1 MKYKYLSGLVFLFL
15 FLSFCSYTQVKSTD
29 SNTDIEALI
38 DRFYSSKTTKNNN
51 GWFHYYIPR
60 DMGDTLTV
68 KMSCVFEG
76 KQTHVPHVHNEDEAF
91 YIIKGPVMFHINGV
105 EKVLYEGDFIY
116 TPSGS
121 SHNIQRINEDTIK
134 YLVIKR
140 EWVRNLEDPFKV
152 GNPDYTFD
160 DCLVRN
166 ENYSKPNFNEK
177 TLLNKEFA
185 DGFHVTINKIQKN
198 KTFSNQLNSN
208 NQTAIYILEGKTKI
222 NFNNQE
228 AIIGGNS
235 TFYSPKGSTFN
246 ITNISDIPLLLLSIT
261 TE

>member
-1 MKYKYLSGLVFLFL
+1 MKYKYITSLIFLL
-15 FLSFCSYTQVKSTD
+15 FSFCSFAQVKSTN
-29 SNTDIEALI
+29 SKIDIEALI

-51 GWFHYYIPR
+51 GWFHYYIPK

-76 KQTHVPHVHNEDEAF
+76 KQTHAPHIHNEDEAF
-91 YIIKGPVMFHINGV
+91 YIVKGPVIFHINGV
-105 EKVLYEGDFIY
+105 EKVLNEGDFIY

-121 SHNIQRINEDTIK
+121 SHNIQRASNDTIK

-140 EWVRNLEDPFKV
+140 EWVKNLEDPYKV

-160 DCLVRN
+160 DCLVTN
-166 ENYSKPNFNEK
+166 KSYNNLNFNNI
-177 TLLNKEFA
+177 TLLNKKFA
-185 DGFHVTINKIQKN
+185 DGFQVTINKIQKN
-198 KTFSNQLNSN
+198 KSFSNKLNSH
-208 NQTAIYILEGKTKI
+208 NQTAIYILEGETKI
-222 NFNNQE
+222 NINNQE

-246 ITNISDIPLLLLSIT
+246 LTNIRDEPLLFLSIT